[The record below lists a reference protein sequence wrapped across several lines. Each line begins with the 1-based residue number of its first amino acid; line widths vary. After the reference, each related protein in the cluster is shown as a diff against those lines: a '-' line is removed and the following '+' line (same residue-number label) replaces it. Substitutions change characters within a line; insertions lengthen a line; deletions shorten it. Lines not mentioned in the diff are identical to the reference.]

1 MNLLQYR
8 SDEMV
13 SSTELIRKS
22 KNIFNKLQKKE
33 IEKAVILRD
42 GKPQFM
48 LLDFD
53 TYEEL
58 MSEYLSLKE
67 LLENSE
73 SKAKKKK
80 AKKVEVEEEFIEITE
95 TYKDEEIKKDE
106 LEEALAQIE
115 KLGLEE
121 KSSETE
127 EKKDDLDI
135 EIDIKEI
142 NKEINKE
149 KQPLK
154 DFWE

>member
-1 MNLLQYR
+1 MNLLQYK
-8 SDEMV
+8 SNEMV

-58 MSEYLSLKE
+58 MGEYLNLKKIYERNEVKSRKIKEKE
-67 LLENSE
+67 LTKVTE
-73 SKAKKKK
+73 S
-80 AKKVEVEEEFIEITE
+80 
-95 TYKDEEIKKDE
+95 YDDEIKKDE

-115 KLGLEE
+115 KLGFEE
-121 KSSETE
+121 KQDEVIKE
-127 EKKDDLDI
+127 EDDFDI
-135 EIDIKEI
+135 EIDIKKI
-142 NKEINKE
+142 NKQ

-154 DFWE
+154 DFWEEA